1 MNLTPIREEEP
12 PIPPEPPKP
21 KPIVLNGRNA
31 IEIDDSD
38 SENSDEGGDDSDEE
52 KPMVVAEVNNQA
64 SEMRDSVQDSNN
76 AMTMEIVNVIGS
88 GSEMRRQQNPRSV
101 FIYSEYTNS
110 GPKLLISK
118 ATKL

>member
-1 MNLTPIREEEP
+1 M
-12 PIPPEPPKP
+12 
-21 KPIVLNGRNA
+21 LNGRNA